1 MSNMNN
7 SFEHIPQEQFRFVQ
21 MEGNL
26 HDKRLETKARS
37 YFQDAM
43 LRFRKNKSSVVAAWI
58 LLFLVLFS
66 LIAPLL
72 SPYTMD
78 DKDNI
83 FKSYPSYVPAIAK
96 LDLGFMDGSTVHG
109 NQNEKS
115 LLYWQGIGE
124 ETGMNPVLDIVGTKT
139 TYVKKRGLMVE
150 GKTYDLKVNRYFE
163 KGVVYRT
170 LSYDDFQKLQDWQ
183 NETGIQVIYPYVDL
197 ADIHDLKDSP
207 NIWYK
212 VDKKANP
219 ILDADGNFI
228 PVYSTRKEAEGM
240 P

>member
-1 MSNMNN
+1 MNN

-78 DKDNI
+78 DKRGARTI
-83 FKSYPSYVPAIAK
+83 SSRATPATSLQLPSWI
-96 LDLGFMDGSTVHG
+96 
-109 NQNEKS
+109 
-115 LLYWQGIGE
+115 
-124 ETGMNPVLDIVGTKT
+124 
-139 TYVKKRGLMVE
+139 
-150 GKTYDLKVNRYFE
+150 
-163 KGVVYRT
+163 
-170 LSYDDFQKLQDWQ
+170 
-183 NETGIQVIYPYVDL
+183 
-197 ADIHDLKDSP
+197 
-207 NIWYK
+207 
-212 VDKKANP
+212 
-219 ILDADGNFI
+219 
-228 PVYSTRKEAEGM
+228 
-240 P
+240 